1 MGPDA
6 KILVF
11 ECWVLSQLFHSLTF
25 IKRLFSSSSLSAMRM
40 ASSAH
45 LRLLIFL
52 PAILIPACAPSTLHF
67 SWCTLWISWIN
78 RMTAYNL
85 YILFPILNQAFVP
98 YLLTVA
104 SWPACRFLMRK
115 VRWSGMPISWRIFH
129 SLLPSTQSKALV
141 NEAKIDGFLEF
152 SCFFM
157 IQQMLEI
164 WSLVPLAFLNPACTS
179 GNSHFTPYSNLS
191 WRIWAL
197 PC

>member
-1 MGPDA
+1 M
-6 KILVF
+6 
-11 ECWVLSQLFHSLTF
+11 E
-25 IKRLFSSSSLSAMRM
+25 SSTY
-40 ASSAH
+40 

-52 PAILIPACAPSTLHF
+52 LAILIPVVLHPAQHF

-85 YILFPILNQAFVP
+85 YILFPILNQALVP
-98 YLLTVA
+98 CLLTVA
-104 SWPACRFLMRK
+104 SWPACRFLMRN
-115 VRWSGMPISWRIFH
+115 VRWSGMTISWIIFN
-129 SLLPSTQSKALV
+129 SFLPSTQLKALV

-157 IQQMLEI
+157 IQQMLAI

-179 GNSHFTPYSNLS
+179 GNSHFTPYWSLS